1 MVYRRSTLYGL
12 PIVVGRRVNL
22 APINAATAREML
34 IEHGLVAGEWTCR
47 ERFYTHNQELLADMH
62 ELAQR
67 TRERQFIVDKYQLE
81 RFYAQRIPADV
92 IDLKQLA
99 KLDEQEPRIAAGEV
113 VVDEARRSDYR
124 SGESEVDFD
133 KAFPISLR
141 LAPPSCRLFITLNR
155 GTKRWCDRDGS
166 PSGPAAGQ

>member
-12 PIVVGRRVNL
+12 PIVFGRRVNL

-34 IEHGLVAGEWTCR
+34 IEHGLVGGEWTCR
-47 ERFYTHNQELLADMH
+47 EKFYTHNQELLADMH

-92 IDLKQLA
+92 TDLNSLRNWMNKNPESPLV
-99 KLDEQEPRIAAGEV
+99 KSLWMKPEDLITDQEKV
-113 VVDEARRSDYR
+113 Q
-124 SGESEVDFD
+124 VDFE
-133 KAFPISLR
+133 KAFPNQLE
-141 LAPPSCRLFITLNR
+141 LARPSCRLFITLNR
-155 GTKRWCDRDGS
+155 GTK
-166 PSGPAAGQ
+166 PMV